1 MHYVCIIYV
10 MNASGMYHR
19 CIILEE
25 RPRAVPLNVG
35 RPVLEDEGKY
45 IALSQ
50 LVSKMHHEYIMNV
63 S

>member
-1 MHYVCIIYV
+1 
-10 MNASGMYHR
+10 MYHSF
-19 CIILEE
+19 IILEE